1 MRVHRF
7 YREYP
12 ASGVENLGAH
22 EGNFDNLV
30 MYCGMAYNK
39 KMDTTPVLSQG
50 ATDSLF
56 VWSNEVICELKKK
69 GGDLKKFQLDA
80 VAYLWEICYDLL
92 LAKTDNVSSSPGFE
106 SLGLRV
112 NNDKKRKR
120 DAD

>member
-39 KMDTTPVLSQG
+39 KMDTTPVRSQG
-50 ATDSLF
+50 STDSLF
-56 VWSNEVICELKKK
+56 VWSDEVICELKKK
-69 GGDLKKFQLDA
+69 GGDLKSLSLMQLHTCGRSA
-80 VAYLWEICYDLL
+80 TTFFWQKLIMCRVAQVLSHL
-92 LAKTDNVSSSPGFE
+92 V
-106 SLGLRV
+106 
-112 NNDKKRKR
+112 
-120 DAD
+120 